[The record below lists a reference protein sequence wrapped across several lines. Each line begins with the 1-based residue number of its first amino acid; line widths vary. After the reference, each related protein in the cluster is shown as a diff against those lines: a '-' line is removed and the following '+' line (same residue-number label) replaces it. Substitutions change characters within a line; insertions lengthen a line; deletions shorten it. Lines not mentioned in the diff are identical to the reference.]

1 MIKLIRVAGIG
12 IWCVGLAAAIY
23 LMFELSVPYVAF
35 ERNVDFL
42 GTKQN
47 VYHIDYWRYSFYA
60 HVFTSI
66 LVLPAGFTQFNSAFF
81 KKSWH
86 RKLGMLYLFTV
97 LFISAPTGFLMGL
110 HANGGLPSKASFV
123 LLSSLWFI
131 TTLLAL
137 TSAKQRRFIEHGEWM
152 LYSYALTLSAITFR
166 LIALGFDVFDIR
178 VHPREVYVT
187 TAWLSWVPNII
198 IAHLLIKMG
207 FIKRLFKKYLNTVP
221 TQTTSAQPSF
231 SARQQTGSQASL

>member
-1 MIKLIRVAGIG
+1 MINVIRVAGIAV
-12 IWCVGLAAAIY
+12 WCISLAAAIY
-23 LMFELSVPYVAF
+23 LMFQLSVPYTSF
-35 ERNVDFL
+35 EKNIDFL

-66 LVLPAGFTQFNSAFF
+66 FVLPAGFTQFNSAFF
-81 KKSWH
+81 NKAWH
-86 RKLGMLYLFTV
+86 RKLGMIYIFTV

-110 HANGGLPSKASFV
+110 HANGGLASKASFV
-123 LLSSLWFI
+123 LLSTLWFV

-137 TSAKQRRFIEHGEWM
+137 VSAKRRRFTDHGEWM

-166 LIALGFDVFDIR
+166 LIALAFDLFDIH

-198 IAHLLIKMG
+198 IAHLMIKAG
-207 FIKRLFKKYLNTVP
+207 FIKRVFKKYI
-221 TQTTSAQPSF
+221 Q
-231 SARQQTGSQASL
+231 RSQEMSS

>member
-1 MIKLIRVAGIG
+1 MTKITRAAGIA
-12 IWCVGLAAAIY
+12 IWCIGLAAATY
-23 LMFELSVPYVAF
+23 LMFELSVPYVSF
-35 ERNVDFL
+35 EKNVDFL

-86 RKLGMLYLFTV
+86 RKLGMIYLFTV

-137 TSAKQRRFIEHGEWM
+137 LNAKRRKFIEHGEWM
-152 LYSYALTLSAITFR
+152 LYSYALTFSAITFR
-166 LIALGFDVFDIR
+166 LIALGFDAFDIR

-187 TAWLSWVPNII
+187 TAWLSWVPNLL
-198 IAHLLIKMG
+198 IAHLLIKTG
-207 FIKRLFKKYLNTVP
+207 FIKRLFKNYLSSTSLQDGSKASAVTV
-221 TQTTSAQPSF
+221 SN
-231 SARQQTGSQASL
+231 

>member
-1 MIKLIRVAGIG
+1 MNLLIRTTGIAL
-12 IWCVGLAAAIY
+12 WCIGLAAAIY
-23 LMFELSVPYVAF
+23 LMFELSVPYTAF
-35 ERNVDFL
+35 EKNIEFL

-66 LVLPAGFTQFNSAFF
+66 LVLPAGFTQFNSVFF

-86 RKLGMLYLFTV
+86 RKLGMIYLITV
-97 LFISAPTGFLMGL
+97 LLVSAPTGFLMGL
-110 HANGGLPSKASFV
+110 HANGGLAAKASFV
-123 LLSSLWFI
+123 LLSTLWFV

-137 TSAKQRRFIEHGEWM
+137 LSARQRKFIEHGEWM

-166 LIALGFDVFDIR
+166 LIALAFDVFDIR

-198 IAHLLIKMG
+198 IAHLFIKMG
-207 FIKRLFKKYLNTVP
+207 FIKMLFRKYIGLEKPVRSSIVHRSKQELP
-221 TQTTSAQPSF
+221 QP
-231 SARQQTGSQASL
+231 

>member
-1 MIKLIRVAGIG
+1 MAKLIRVTGIA
-12 IWCVGLAAAIY
+12 IWCAGLAAAIY
-23 LMFELSVPYVAF
+23 LMFQLSVQYVSF
-35 ERNVDFL
+35 EKNIDFL

-81 KKSWH
+81 KKAWH
-86 RKLGMLYLFTV
+86 RKLGMIYLLTV

-110 HANGGLPSKASFV
+110 HANGGLPAKTSFV
-123 LLSSLWFI
+123 LLSTLWFI
-131 TTLLAL
+131 TTLFAII
-137 TSAKQRRFIEHGEWM
+137 SAKKRKFIDHGEWM

-166 LIALGFDVFDIR
+166 LIALGFDLFDIR
-178 VHPREVYVT
+178 VHPREVYVA
-187 TAWLSWVPNII
+187 TAWLSWVPNLI

-207 FIKRLFKKYLNTVP
+207 FIKNLFKKYLVSEKT
-221 TQTTSAQPSF
+221 TQSSFPILHEKRELSQSPS
-231 SARQQTGSQASL
+231 

>member
-1 MIKLIRVAGIG
+1 MNLLIRTTGIAL
-12 IWCVGLAAAIY
+12 WCIGLAAAIY
-23 LMFELSVPYVAF
+23 LMFELSVPYTAF
-35 ERNVDFL
+35 EKNIEFL

-66 LVLPAGFTQFNSAFF
+66 LVLPAGFTQFNSVFF

-86 RKLGMLYLFTV
+86 RKLGMIYLITV
-97 LFISAPTGFLMGL
+97 LLVSAPTGFLMGL
-110 HANGGLPSKASFV
+110 HANGGLAAKASFV
-123 LLSSLWFI
+123 LLSTLWFV

-137 TSAKQRRFIEHGEWM
+137 LSARQRKFIEHGEWM

-166 LIALGFDVFDIR
+166 LIALAFDVFDIR

-198 IAHLLIKMG
+198 IAHLFIKMG
-207 FIKRLFKKYLNTVP
+207 FIKMLFRKYIGLEKPVRSSIVHRSNQELP
-221 TQTTSAQPSF
+221 QP
-231 SARQQTGSQASL
+231 